1 MSYVIVPTK
10 LQIRFRRMRLTFVL
24 FHYFPYGGLER
35 DMLTMAHACRER
47 GHEITIYTSAWQ
59 GPRPADIAVVELPVR
74 ALTNHGRGLAFI
86 ERFQAALRAA
96 PPSVVV
102 GFNKMPGLDVY
113 YAADVCFAHKAFA
126 ERGFLYRL
134 MPRARHYLELES
146 AVFGSA
152 SNTEILIIA
161 KAQIPVFQHY
171 YATPSERMH
180 LLAPGIRRDCVM
192 PPDYAERRRALR
204 REYAL
209 TAAERL
215 ILFVGSDYRRKGLD
229 RALRGIA
236 ALDEPLRKHVRLWV
250 VGQDKPAPFL
260 NLVRTLGLEQQV
272 RFLGARDD
280 VPQLMWSADL
290 LLHPAY
296 SEAAG
301 LVLLEAMV
309 AGLPVIASAAC
320 GYAHHI
326 EENSMGRVLADAM
339 TPPAIAAAIASVFDE
354 GCAAWQ
360 ERSRQTAR
368 SADIFSMPQ
377 RAAEIIE
384 RAGTQKLGLR
394 A

>member
-1 MSYVIVPTK
+1 
-10 LQIRFRRMRLTFVL
+10 MRLTFVL

-35 DMLTMAHACRER
+35 DMLTIARICRQR
-47 GHEITIYTSAWQ
+47 GHDLTIYTSAWQ
-59 GPRPADIAVVELPVR
+59 GARPDDIAIVELPVQAR
-74 ALTNHGRGLAFI
+74 TNHGRSVAFV
-86 ERFQAALRAA
+86 ERFLEVLRTT

-126 ERGFLYRL
+126 ERSFFYRL
-134 MPRARHYLELES
+134 LPRSRHYLALEN

-152 SNTEILIIA
+152 STTEILIIA
-161 KAQIPVFQHY
+161 KAQISVFQRY
-171 YATPSERMH
+171 YQTPATRLH
-180 LLAPGIRRDCVM
+180 LLAPGIRRECVM
-192 PPDYAERRRALR
+192 PPDYAERRRQLR
-204 REYAL
+204 LDYGLDDSEL
-209 TAAERL
+209 M

-236 ALDEPLRKHVRLWV
+236 ALDEPLRQRVRLWV
-250 VGQDKPAPFL
+250 AGQDKQTPFI
-260 NLVRTLGLEQQV
+260 NLVRTLGLENNV

-280 VPQLMWSADL
+280 IPQLMWSGDL

-309 AGLPVIASAAC
+309 AGLPVIVSDVC

-326 EENSMGRVLADAM
+326 AEQQMGRVLGGPITPQGIADAI
-339 TPPAIAAAIASVFDE
+339 TEVFAE
-354 GCAAWQ
+354 GSAAWHA
-360 ERSRQTAR
+360 RSRLATQQ
-368 SADIFSMPQ
+368 ADIFSMPE
-377 RAAEIIE
+377 RVAEIVE
-384 RAGTQKLGLR
+384 RIGAHKLGLP

>member
-1 MSYVIVPTK
+1 
-10 LQIRFRRMRLTFVL
+10 MRLTFVL

-35 DMLTMAHACRER
+35 DMLTMARACRAR
-47 GHEITIYTSAWQ
+47 GHDVTIYTADWQ
-59 GPRPADIAVVELPVR
+59 GPRPNGIEVVLLPVEAR
-74 ALTNHGRGLAFI
+74 TNHGRAARFVARFI
-86 ERFQAALRAA
+86 EALRSA

-126 ERGFLYRL
+126 ERGLFYRL
-134 MPRARHYLELES
+134 MPRARQYLALEA
-146 AVFGSA
+146 AVFDRTA
-152 SNTEILIIA
+152 STEILIIA
-161 KAQIPVFQHY
+161 SAQIPVYQRY
-171 YATPSERMH
+171 YDTPAARLH
-180 LLAPGIRRDCVM
+180 LLAPGIRRECVM
-192 PPDYAERRRALR
+192 PDDYARRREQLR
-204 REYAL
+204 REHGIEDD
-209 TAAERL
+209 ERL

-236 ALDEPLRKHVRLWV
+236 ALEPALRRQTRLWV
-250 VGQDKPAPFL
+250 AGRDREKPFAEL
-260 NLVRTLGLEQQV
+260 ARSLGIVDNV

-280 VPQLMWSADL
+280 IPQLMWSADL

-309 AGLPVIASAAC
+309 AGLPVIASKVC

-326 EENSMGRVLADAM
+326 AENHMGRVLPDPVAPDAVAS
-339 TPPAIAAAIASVFDE
+339 AIAAVFAE
-354 GCAAWQ
+354 GSAAWQ
-360 ERSRQTAR
+360 ARSRATIER
-368 SADIFSMPQ
+368 ADIFSMPE

-384 RAGTQKLGLR
+384 RVGTQKLGLP

>member
-1 MSYVIVPTK
+1 
-10 LQIRFRRMRLTFVL
+10 MRLTFVL

-35 DMLTMAHACRER
+35 DMLTMARACRQR
-47 GHEITIYTSAWQ
+47 GHEVTIYTAQWQ
-59 GPRPADIAVVELPVR
+59 GPRPADIDVVELPVQAR
-74 ALTNHGRGLAFI
+74 TNHGRSMEFV
-86 ERFQAALRAA
+86 ERLQDALRGA
-96 PPSVVV
+96 PPSVIV

-113 YAADVCFAHKAFA
+113 YAADTCFAHKAFA
-126 ERGFLYRL
+126 ERSFFYRL
-134 MPRARHYLELES
+134 LPRARRYLELES

-152 SNTEILIIA
+152 SRTEVLIIA
-161 KAQIPVFQHY
+161 KAQIPLFQHY
-171 YATPSERMH
+171 YATPAERLH

-192 PPDYAERRRALR
+192 PPDYAERRRELR
-204 REYAL
+204 REHGIADY
-209 TAAERL
+209 ERL

-236 ALDEPLRKHVRLWV
+236 ALDEPQRKRVRLWIA
-250 VGQDKPAPFL
+250 GQDKQAPFA
-260 NLVRTLGLEQQV
+260 NLVRTLDLEDNV

-326 EENSMGRVLADAM
+326 EENAMGRVLEDPI
-339 TPPAIAAAIASVFDE
+339 TPPAIAAAIAAVFAE
-354 GCAAWQ
+354 GSAAWQ

-368 SADIFSMPQ
+368 HADIFSMPE

-384 RAGTQKLGLR
+384 RVGAQKLGL
-394 A
+394 AS